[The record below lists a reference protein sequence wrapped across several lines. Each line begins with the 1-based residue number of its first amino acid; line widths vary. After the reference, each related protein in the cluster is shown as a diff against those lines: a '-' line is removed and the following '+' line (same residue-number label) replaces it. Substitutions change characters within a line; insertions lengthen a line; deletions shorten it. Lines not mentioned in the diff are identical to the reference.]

1 MDRPDKPIHG
11 VSSPSKRR
19 HHGCGLDLRVVTIV
33 VPGSSHTTLDLLS
46 GMMPPPSIR
55 SQRPST
61 TLIRHRRKPPPLI
74 HCPRMPRPLIHS
86 QRPSTASI
94 HRRRMPPLSIH
105 HPGIPLPSICGWRI
119 GTPGI
124 RHWGTCPTYI
134 RHRGAPQAPSHRGSR
149 RPSPP
154 CTGSHEAAGSRS
166 RQGCELSGCAA
177 SREPHITIPRG
188 LCAAT
193 LGPCVSAAMEEKGTE
208 RTKGGRKD
216 GGECT
221 REGRGSEAITW

>member
-1 MDRPDKPIHG
+1 MEGRRFLFLEAGIATASNQWLRLIHDLWRRLLCPPLKIKHEKQKKIKKPMDRPDKPIHG

-74 HCPRMPRPLIHS
+74 HCPRMPQPLIHS

-124 RHWGTCPTYI
+124 RH
-134 RHRGAPQAPSHRGSR
+134 
-149 RPSPP
+149 
-154 CTGSHEAAGSRS
+154 
-166 RQGCELSGCAA
+166 
-177 SREPHITIPRG
+177 
-188 LCAAT
+188 
-193 LGPCVSAAMEEKGTE
+193 
-208 RTKGGRKD
+208 
-216 GGECT
+216 
-221 REGRGSEAITW
+221 